1 MILAQKR
8 FEEECLRCKNYL
20 DPSSKDQLI
29 EEFMSTYVGKV
40 AKELLVF
47 KNQGIHDVINNDRV
61 EDLKIYMFIFKQS
74 KLTMK
79 ILENE
84 L

>member
-1 MILAQKR
+1 
-8 FEEECLRCKNYL
+8 
-20 DPSSKDQLI
+20 
-29 EEFMSTYVGKV
+29 MSTYVGKV

-47 KNQGIHDVINNDRV
+47 KKQGIHDVINNNRV